1 MGEFCSL
8 FPHFGLETWQHF
20 NSQGYKLCRKINPR
34 FTLHFDWCEIKI
46 SLGVQRNVSIQQKE
60 KENPLREHFSEV
72 IQMHFS
78 SLFPR
83 K

>member
-8 FPHFGLETWQHF
+8 FLHFGFETWHHF
-20 NSQGYKLCRKINPR
+20 NSEGYKYCKKINPR
-34 FTLHFDWCEIKI
+34 FSLHFDRWEIKI

-78 SLFPR
+78 SLLPR
-83 K
+83 E